1 MRRLYRRLALLYL
14 VSALLF
20 VLIFGV
26 LLYLRGRKENEE
38 YLSQLLESV
47 DHNLEEAT
55 REYEETVER
64 LGEEYVTHARETAY
78 ILEND
83 PKAAEPSALEAFR
96 ELLGVG
102 AVSLLGTD
110 GKILVSTEEELVG
123 TWEEEQVMEMC
134 IRDSC
139 STAGTV
145 PQWSQAVPEGAA
157 RHRDGGTPGKTEGER
172 TKPAGT

>member
-1 MRRLYRRLALLYL
+1 MRRLYRRLAFLYF

-20 VLIFGV
+20 VLIFGI

-83 PKAAEPSALEAFR
+83 AKAAEPSALEAFP
-96 ELLGVG
+96 G
-102 AVSLLGTD
+102 
-110 GKILVSTEEELVG
+110 
-123 TWEEEQVMEMC
+123 
-134 IRDSC
+134 
-139 STAGTV
+139 TAGRGGPSLCWVQTGRS
-145 PQWSQAVPEGAA
+145 WSAPRKNWWE
-157 RHRDGGTPGKTEGER
+157 PGRKSR
-172 TKPAGT
+172 

>member
-1 MRRLYRRLALLYL
+1 MRRLYRRLAFLYF

-20 VLIFGV
+20 VLIFGI

-83 PKAAEPSALEAFR
+83 PKAAELSALEAFR

-123 TWEEEQVMEMC
+123 TREEEQVMAELLTSPVVC
-134 IRDSC
+134 
-139 STAGTV
+139 AGCF
-145 PQWSQAVPEGAA
+145 
-157 RHRDGGTPGKTEGER
+157 
-172 TKPAGT
+172 AGRM

>member
-1 MRRLYRRLALLYL
+1 MRRLYRRLAFLYF

-20 VLIFGV
+20 VLIFGI

-83 PKAAEPSALEAFR
+83 PKAAELSALEAFR

-102 AVSLLGTD
+102 PSLCWVRTGRSWSAPR
-110 GKILVSTEEELVG
+110 KNW
-123 TWEEEQVMEMC
+123 WE
-134 IRDSC
+134 
-139 STAGTV
+139 
-145 PQWSQAVPEGAA
+145 
-157 RHRDGGTPGKTEGER
+157 PGRKSR
-172 TKPAGT
+172 